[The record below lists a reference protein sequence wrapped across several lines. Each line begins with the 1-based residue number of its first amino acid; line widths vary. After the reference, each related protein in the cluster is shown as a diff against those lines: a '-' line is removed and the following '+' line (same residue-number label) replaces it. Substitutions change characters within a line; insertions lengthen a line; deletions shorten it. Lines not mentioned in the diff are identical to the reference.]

1 MQHIAKYCHTLQH
14 IAKYLNIKNIL
25 KHNDKY
31 LWSRGRTRNDDS
43 HNHKHTP
50 LMCNTNESCSGEC
63 VPLSVTTCK
72 HEPHQW
78 HQCLSMCVIL
88 FSEASS
94 FQFMFNLRHRLSLIH
109 RSRKPSACPSSDLSI
124 GGSSNAC
131 TSVSSALAAVFYF
144 GGSFNAMNLSPNLS
158 LGISLMFSKNQNL
171 SRSTSLHIVTQ
182 IH

>member
-1 MQHIAKYCHTLQH
+1 M
-14 IAKYLNIKNIL
+14 L

-31 LWSRGRTRNDDS
+31 LWPRGRTRKDDS
-43 HNHKHTP
+43 HNHNHKHTQ

-63 VPLSVTTCK
+63 IPLSVITCTGK

-94 FQFMFNLRHRLSLIH
+94 FQLMFNLRHRLSLIH
-109 RSRKPSACPSSDLSI
+109 RSRKPSACPSSGLSI

-131 TSVSSALAAVFYF
+131 TLVSSALAAVFYF
-144 GGSFNAMNLSPNLS
+144 GGSFNAMSLSPNLS
-158 LGISLMFSKNQNL
+158 LGISLMFSKNPNL
-171 SRSTSLHIVTQ
+171 SRSTSLHIVTH